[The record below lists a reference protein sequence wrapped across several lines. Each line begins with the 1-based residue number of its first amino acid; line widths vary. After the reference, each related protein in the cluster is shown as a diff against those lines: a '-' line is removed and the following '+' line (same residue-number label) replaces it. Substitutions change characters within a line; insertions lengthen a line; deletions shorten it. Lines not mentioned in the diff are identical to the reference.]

1 MIILSIFF
9 LVTALIY
16 SSVGFGGGST
26 YLALLLLWGIPY
38 TIFPIIALACN
49 IIVVSGNSFN
59 YIRAGNLNLK
69 LLLPYLFGS
78 IPFAFIGGS
87 LEIDKELFEILLF
100 FVLGIAGV
108 LLLINFKSY
117 ENNSSSYK
125 ALPIYFSFIIGIIL
139 GFVSGIVGIGGG
151 IFLGP
156 ILYLFRAANP
166 KHITTAVSLFI
177 LINSVFGIIGQ
188 LTKNQNLIEVKD
200 YFYLLL
206 AVFIGG
212 QIGNFLNLKL
222 FSTKILAL
230 ITSILVIF
238 VAIRMGFN
246 IFNL

>member
-1 MIILSIFF
+1 MIILSFLFF
-9 LVTALIY
+9 VTALIY

-26 YLALLLLWGIPY
+26 YLALLLLWAIPY
-38 TIFPIIALACN
+38 QIFPIIALACN

-69 LLLPYLFGS
+69 LLSPYLLGS

-87 LEIDKELFEILLF
+87 IQIEKELFEIILF
-100 FVLGIAGV
+100 FVLGIAGI

-117 ENNSSSYK
+117 DDNPSSYK
-125 ALPIYFSFIIGIIL
+125 TLPLYISALIGVIL

-166 KHITTAVSLFI
+166 KHITTTVSLFI
-177 LINSVFGIIGQ
+177 LINSIFGIIGQ
-188 LTKNQNLIEVKD
+188 LSKNQNLIEIKE
-200 YFYLLL
+200 YYYLLL

-222 FSTKILAL
+222 FSTKILAF

-238 VAIRMGFN
+238 IAIRMGLN
-246 IFNL
+246 IFNI

>member
-1 MIILSIFF
+1 MTILSILFF
-9 LVTALIY
+9 VTALIY

-38 TIFPIIALACN
+38 TIFPIIALTCN

-59 YIRAGNLNLK
+59 YIRSGNFNLK

-87 LEIDKELFEILLF
+87 MQIEKEIFEIILF
-100 FVLGIAGV
+100 FVLSIAGI

-117 ENNSSSYK
+117 GNTSSSYK
-125 ALPIYFSFIIGIIL
+125 ALPIYSSFIVGIIL

-166 KHITTAVSLFI
+166 KYITTSVSLFI
-177 LINSVFGIIGQ
+177 LINSIFGIIGQ
-188 LTKNQNLIEVKD
+188 LNKNQNLIEVKE

-230 ITSILVIF
+230 ITSLLVIF

>member
-1 MIILSIFF
+1 MTILSIFF

-59 YIRAGNLNLK
+59 YIRAGNFNFK

-87 LEIDKELFEILLF
+87 MQIDKELFEIILF
-100 FVLGIAGV
+100 FVLGIAGI
-108 LLLINFKSY
+108 LLLINYKSY
-117 ENNSSSYK
+117 RNNSSSYK
-125 ALPIYFSFIIGIIL
+125 DLPIYFSFCIGVIL
-139 GFVSGIVGIGGG
+139 GFISGIVGIGGG

-166 KHITTAVSLFI
+166 KYITTAVSLFI
-177 LINSVFGIIGQ
+177 LINSIFGIVGQ
-188 LTKNQNLIEVKD
+188 LTKNQNIIEVKE

-206 AVFIGG
+206 VVFIGG
-212 QIGNFLNLKL
+212 QLGNFLNLKL
-222 FSTKILAL
+222 LSTKILAL
-230 ITSILVIF
+230 ITSLLVIF

-246 IFNL
+246 IFFI

>member
-1 MIILSIFF
+1 MTILSIFF

-59 YIRAGNLNLK
+59 YIRAGNFNSK

-78 IPFAFIGGS
+78 MPFAFIGGS
-87 LEIDKELFEILLF
+87 IQIDKELFEIILF
-100 FVLGIAGV
+100 FVLGIAGI

-117 ENNSSSYK
+117 GNNSSNYK
-125 ALPIYFSFIIGIIL
+125 TLPIYFSFIIGVIL

-177 LINSVFGIIGQ
+177 LINSIFGIFGQ
-188 LTKNQNLIEVKD
+188 LSKNQNLIEVKE
-200 YFYLLL
+200 YLYLLL

-222 FSTKILAL
+222 FSTKTLAL
-230 ITSILVIF
+230 ITSILVII
-238 VAIRMGFN
+238 VAARMGFN
-246 IFNL
+246 IFNF

>member
-1 MIILSIFF
+1 MTILSIFF

-59 YIRAGNLNLK
+59 YIRAGNFNSK

-78 IPFAFIGGS
+78 MPFAFIGGS
-87 LEIDKELFEILLF
+87 IQIDKELFEIILF
-100 FVLGIAGV
+100 FVLGTAGI

-117 ENNSSSYK
+117 GNNSSNYK
-125 ALPIYFSFIIGIIL
+125 TLPIYFSFIIGVIL

-177 LINSVFGIIGQ
+177 LINSIFGIIGQ
-188 LTKNQNLIEVKD
+188 LSKNQNLLEVKE

-222 FSTKILAL
+222 FSTKTLAL
-230 ITSILVIF
+230 ITSILVIT
-238 VAIRMGFN
+238 VTARMGFN
-246 IFNL
+246 IFNF

>member
-26 YLALLLLWGIPY
+26 YLALLLLWAIPY

-59 YIRAGNLNLK
+59 YIRAGNFNLK

-78 IPFAFIGGS
+78 IPFAFVGGS
-87 LEIDKELFEILLF
+87 IQIDKELFEIILF
-100 FVLGIAGV
+100 FVLGIAGI

-117 ENNSSSYK
+117 ENNSSRYK
-125 ALPIYFSFIIGIIL
+125 ALPLYFSFIIGVIL

-177 LINSVFGIIGQ
+177 LINSISGIVGQ
-188 LTKNQNLIEVKD
+188 LTKNQNLIEIKE

-246 IFNL
+246 IFNF

>member
-1 MIILSIFF
+1 MIILSILFF
-9 LVTALIY
+9 VTALIY

-38 TIFPIIALACN
+38 TIFPLIALACN

-59 YIRAGNLNLK
+59 YIRAGNLNIK

-87 LEIDKELFEILLF
+87 IQIEKELFEILLF
-100 FVLGIAGV
+100 FVLGIAGI

-117 ENNSSSYK
+117 ENNETSYK
-125 ALPIYFSFIIGIIL
+125 ALPVYLSFIIGVIL

-156 ILYLFRAANP
+156 ILYLFRVANP

-177 LINSVFGIIGQ
+177 LINSIFGIIGQ
-188 LTKNQNLIEVKD
+188 LTKNQNLIEIKE

-222 FSTKILAL
+222 FSTKTLAL
-230 ITSILVIF
+230 ITSILIIF

-246 IFNL
+246 IFNF